1 MSNCILTKEWLTVTS
16 RIIAAVV
23 FIIQNNWFLS
33 IGTSDVLNRWTL
45 IWNYFNCIVLNASG
59 HGAVAQ

>member
-1 MSNCILTKEWLTVTS
+1 MSNSIVTKEWLTVTS
-16 RIIAAVV
+16 RIVAAEVL
-23 FIIQNNWFLS
+23 IIQNNWFLS
-33 IGTSDVLNRWTL
+33 IGTSNVLNRWTF

>member
-16 RIIAAVV
+16 RIIAAVEL
-23 FIIQNNWFLS
+23 IIQNNWFLS